1 MAYLQ
6 LSKESFK
13 SIITELV
20 NKINDAQG
28 EGYYNLVFDQDLEH
42 AKIIVKGGGA
52 FHLTYLDEFL
62 AIASLYGCGMW
73 IDTELGTN
81 TLVLTIMKN

>member
-1 MAYLQ
+1 MAYIQ
-6 LSKESFK
+6 LTKHNFK
-13 SIITELV
+13 SIVTQLV
-20 NKINDAQG
+20 ENINKAQG

-42 AKIIVKGGGA
+42 AKIKVKGGGA

-62 AIASLYGCGMW
+62 AIAILYGCGMW

-81 TLVLTIMKN
+81 DLVLTIMKN